1 MKVTTSGWAAPF
13 ISELSSKLNEQRHK
27 TPKLTTFTTSNFYSY
42 QSRSNSIQTTQVEV
56 NTNIYP
62 VILLQSLEDVLPGT
76 LRTLSK
82 PDENQGKKR
91 LVTSDKC
98 KTLKSQ
104 RNSNMQAKDENL
116 DELCD
121 TKLLDSYLQYV

>member
-13 ISELSSKLNEQRHK
+13 ISELSSKLSEQRHK
-27 TPKLTTFTTSNFYSY
+27 KPKLTKFTTSNFYSY

-91 LVTSDKC
+91 LVTSDKS

-104 RNSNMQAKDENL
+104 KNSNMQAKDENL